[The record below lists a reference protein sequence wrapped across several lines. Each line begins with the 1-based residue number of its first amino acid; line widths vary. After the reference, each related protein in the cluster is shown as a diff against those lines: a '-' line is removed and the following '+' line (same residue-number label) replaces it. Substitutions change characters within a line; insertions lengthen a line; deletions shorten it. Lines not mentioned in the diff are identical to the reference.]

1 MKSTFLSLVF
11 VLVLH
16 AVQAQTPAP
25 QQTPPSKNTLA
36 NQYNALKTKANS
48 YQENGQQYKVINVK
62 TLDTFYK
69 SVNDSLHVVGKKLAA
84 ARAGADK
91 ELIEARANVAEQEK
105 QLKAL
110 TEETARKEQEVQKSQ
125 HLINNISFFGID
137 MQKQFYV
144 ILNSV
149 VIVGLLLVLAI
160 VLMQYKSSKRIA
172 VEKQKAFTDIDNE
185 FNEYKK
191 NARERELKV
200 KREMQTEMNRVE
212 ELKQEI
218 AILQKRQ
225 HV

>member
-16 AVQAQTPAP
+16 TVQAQTPAP